1 MEGAMTIDELL
12 AKLTALHEAATVA
25 EQEYDAYAQFNFSNA
40 AYNHYP
46 ALVAEIRRLREE
58 LTKQEKL
65 VHSFNLELSKF
76 CAGSEFHNDPIA
88 YCSRIREIMQFC
100 EKKGKVVGRKE
111 AEAQLATAK
120 REGAVEELLR
130 LADEWAASC
139 EAEFFADWLRDRAA
153 ELEGK

>member
-1 MEGAMTIDELL
+1 MTIDELL

-58 LTKQEKL
+58 LTK
-65 VHSFNLELSKF
+65 H
-76 CAGSEFHNDPIA
+76 
-88 YCSRIREIMQFC
+88 
-100 EKKGKVVGRKE
+100 GRKE

-120 REGAVEELLR
+120 RDGAAEELRR

-139 EAEFFADWLRDRAA
+139 EAEFFADWLKDRAA